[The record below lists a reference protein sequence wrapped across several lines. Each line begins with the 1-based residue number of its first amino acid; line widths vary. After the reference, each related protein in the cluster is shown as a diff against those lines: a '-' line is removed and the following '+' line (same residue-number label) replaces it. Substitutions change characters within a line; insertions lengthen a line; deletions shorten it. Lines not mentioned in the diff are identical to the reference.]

1 VRELYPQG
9 TRVSTGAMQGTV
21 YRHVP
26 QSNAQGGV
34 LVVDWD
40 NGVRGRV
47 GPIVLT
53 QAGRDGHGD
62 RYGRLA

>member
-1 VRELYPQG
+1 
-9 TRVSTGAMQGTV
+9 MQGTV

-40 NGVRGRV
+40 NGVRGRI